1 MAQGGDEREAA
12 LRHLLHGREFNK
24 TYKTIKTQ
32 HITLGNESKK
42 TFQIIVNFL
51 HPGRCFRVVEGDV
64 NKSPRNTQVHR
75 TRGGGGPRKAR
86 TASSKDNRRE
96 SKEGWRDSEDDI
108 SKKIPHDRSFF
119 SKSNQSK
126 KIKFQHTEKKKHW
139 KENGYGQGIFKN

>member
-51 HPGRCFRVVEGDV
+51 HPGRCFGVGEGDV
-64 NKSPRNTQVHR
+64 NESETNPQVCW
-75 TRGGGGPRKAR
+75 TRGGGGPRKTR
-86 TASSKDNRRE
+86 TTDV
-96 SKEGWRDSEDDI
+96 EGQQEG
-108 SKKIPHDRSFF
+108 
-119 SKSNQSK
+119 
-126 KIKFQHTEKKKHW
+126 E
-139 KENGYGQGIFKN
+139 

>member
-51 HPGRCFRVVEGDV
+51 HPGRCFRVGEGDV
-64 NKSPRNTQVHR
+64 NESPTNTEEE
-75 TRGGGGPRKAR
+75 RGGEEGSNGRRQRTTGGRV
-86 TASSKDNRRE
+86 RRG
-96 SKEGWRDSEDDI
+96 EG
-108 SKKIPHDRSFF
+108 
-119 SKSNQSK
+119 Q
-126 KIKFQHTEKKKHW
+126 
-139 KENGYGQGIFKN
+139 QG